1 MKKLHRWY
9 ALFLCAALVV
19 GSVMPAA
26 AETPGETAVF
36 VETEETDES
45 EDDGGESAGETQTKE
60 EITVDTGEKT
70 IPDTFETEPESS
82 EETTGETE
90 DMLLES
96 ENENLGEDSILEQQV
111 KVADEASVF
120 RTFSAVEAGV
130 IGTPGRPFSIASEE
144 ALLDMQAKMN
154 SNATYEVDGQVYT
167 YSSAS
172 YRLDAE
178 VVLSG
183 AVEISIANMDNG
195 FNFDGQNNKIS
206 GFIGDKGLFDS
217 IASGCTVKNLVLE
230 GNIVNAESMGMLCAY
245 NYGNIENCTVLGSI
259 NGTDVGGIAYEN
271 NGTIASCVSSAF
283 VEGTGCLAG
292 ITVYYWGGE
301 LVDCQNTGN
310 VHGLYVEADNYR
322 SPVGGIT
329 AEAYAEIKNC
339 SNSGNISNEDGDYG
353 HAGGISG
360 YTSENV
366 IIGCVNEG
374 MVDSGTAKAGGI
386 VGYGYYATITGS
398 HNSGTIS
405 GLGNGLG
412 IFSESGGIQGMAEGG
427 SISGCYNTGYIRRN
441 GEAGMAGG
449 IVGSIQYDASVE
461 NCWNS
466 GTTMARDTGGIAG
479 QIGYMSGDSSSV
491 KNCYN
496 IGAVNGSS
504 YAGGIAGHMASGGI
518 IENCYN
524 TGKIS
529 ITGTSTYVGGIS
541 ADATGVTIKNC
552 YALNESIYNENG
564 TGGGRIYQWGSR
576 TTASGNFGWAQML
589 IDGQPVTGGQADNR
603 DGADVTS
610 DELLDSNN
618 TSGLWSTFSEDIWS
632 KTDGGLPI
640 LAGVGEELQ
649 TREFPQ
655 HIIDGAAEEPE
666 GVNLEVE
673 GTPSAPYKITTENE
687 WRYIV
692 SKMNSVKERE
702 HWLAASYVLENDLDL
717 SEISIQS
724 AASGGTYYAF
734 KGHLDGQYHT
744 ISGLTWSGN
753 SSSNPK
759 ISGLFAYVD
768 ASGVVENLTVDGSLM
783 RDSGTG
789 GVALLAGNN
798 AGTNTGTVI
807 SCRSTGSITSSRGY
821 AGGIVASQSGASASV
836 QNCYSAAVVSG
847 NYAGGII
854 GYMSG
859 GSVNENVSLGETV
872 SGATGEGRI
881 FGYSQTSAS
890 ASGNVAWADMT
901 NVQGEP
907 VRGGMT
913 GAHNNYNGKDVRS
926 GLFGT
931 TVFWET
937 AGFDTVIWK
946 LEEGMIPALTWE
958 QNQEALP
965 LWLLEP
971 GNPALEGEGTEESP
985 YIIKSVDDL
994 VYAMEQIDQ
1003 DEAYRSASYQLTS
1016 DIDMSGISWQAIGTE
1031 AEPFTGVFDG
1041 GNHRI
1046 SHLDLKENAMYQ
1058 GFFGVTDGAVIRNL
1072 IVQGSVTGG
1081 DYSGGLVGYA
1091 KDGTLIEACQ
1101 SKIDVYAYTQEG
1113 ATAGGIAGI
1122 NEGTIRHCIQK
1133 GNIKG
1138 QSAAGGIAAIN
1149 NGSIRLCAAMEEK
1162 LIISGGAG
1170 VVGKIAVSNSG
1181 TLEDNFAWSDM
1192 EILENFWVLAEGY
1205 YPMLMNQT
1213 DMNYILPH
1221 QVHDGQEM
1229 IQGLSVELAVPTAEA
1244 VPETVLTGDGW
1255 QAHVSWTPEAVNAF
1269 DYDTAYTAQVTLTAE
1284 NGYIFAE
1291 DLAVTFN
1298 GEAAEVQVNN
1308 NKEAV
1313 FTYVFDKTAK
1323 DIQTVAL
1330 EFDAP
1335 QAEGA
1340 PTKEMTG
1347 DGWTAWIQWDPEVTD
1362 VFDYGTAY
1370 TAVIVIRPDTG
1381 YILTENTVF
1390 SLNGMVVEAEQD
1402 AAGQVVISYLFD
1414 KTEDKT
1420 PETSETEETTE
1431 TEETIETDETEETT
1445 ETTETDET
1453 EETSETETKQQETSS
1468 HSPETESEKTENGG
1482 SDGPKTGDSVPVTA
1496 LIILLLISASGICV
1510 ILSRRG
1516 KEKRRDI

>member
-1 MKKLHRWY
+1 
-9 ALFLCAALVV
+9 
-19 GSVMPAA
+19 
-26 AETPGETAVF
+26 
-36 VETEETDES
+36 
-45 EDDGGESAGETQTKE
+45 
-60 EITVDTGEKT
+60 
-70 IPDTFETEPESS
+70 
-82 EETTGETE
+82 
-90 DMLLES
+90 
-96 ENENLGEDSILEQQV
+96 
-111 KVADEASVF
+111 
-120 RTFSAVEAGV
+120 
-130 IGTPGRPFSIASEE
+130 
-144 ALLDMQAKMN
+144 
-154 SNATYEVDGQVYT
+154 
-167 YSSAS
+167 
-172 YRLDAE
+172 
-178 VVLSG
+178 
-183 AVEISIANMDNG
+183 
-195 FNFDGQNNKIS
+195 
-206 GFIGDKGLFDS
+206 
-217 IASGCTVKNLVLE
+217 
-230 GNIVNAESMGMLCAY
+230 
-245 NYGNIENCTVLGSI
+245 
-259 NGTDVGGIAYEN
+259 
-271 NGTIASCVSSAF
+271 
-283 VEGTGCLAG
+283 
-292 ITVYYWGGE
+292 
-301 LVDCQNTGN
+301 
-310 VHGLYVEADNYR
+310 
-322 SPVGGIT
+322 
-329 AEAYAEIKNC
+329 
-339 SNSGNISNEDGDYG
+339 
-353 HAGGISG
+353 
-360 YTSENV
+360 
-366 IIGCVNEG
+366 
-374 MVDSGTAKAGGI
+374 
-386 VGYGYYATITGS
+386 
-398 HNSGTIS
+398 
-405 GLGNGLG
+405 
-412 IFSESGGIQGMAEGG
+412 
-427 SISGCYNTGYIRRN
+427 
-441 GEAGMAGG
+441 
-449 IVGSIQYDASVE
+449 
-461 NCWNS
+461 
-466 GTTMARDTGGIAG
+466 
-479 QIGYMSGDSSSV
+479 
-491 KNCYN
+491 
-496 IGAVNGSS
+496 
-504 YAGGIAGHMASGGI
+504 
-518 IENCYN
+518 
-524 TGKIS
+524 
-529 ITGTSTYVGGIS
+529 
-541 ADATGVTIKNC
+541 
-552 YALNESIYNENG
+552 
-564 TGGGRIYQWGSR
+564 
-576 TTASGNFGWAQML
+576 
-589 IDGQPVTGGQADNR
+589 
-603 DGADVTS
+603 
-610 DELLDSNN
+610 
-618 TSGLWSTFSEDIWS
+618 
-632 KTDGGLPI
+632 
-640 LAGVGEELQ
+640 
-649 TREFPQ
+649 
-655 HIIDGAAEEPE
+655 
-666 GVNLEVE
+666 
-673 GTPSAPYKITTENE
+673 
-687 WRYIV
+687 
-692 SKMNSVKERE
+692 
-702 HWLAASYVLENDLDL
+702 
-717 SEISIQS
+717 
-724 AASGGTYYAF
+724 
-734 KGHLDGQYHT
+734 
-744 ISGLTWSGN
+744 
-753 SSSNPK
+753 
-759 ISGLFAYVD
+759 
-768 ASGVVENLTVDGSLM
+768 
-783 RDSGTG
+783 
-789 GVALLAGNN
+789 
-798 AGTNTGTVI
+798 
-807 SCRSTGSITSSRGY
+807 
-821 AGGIVASQSGASASV
+821 
-836 QNCYSAAVVSG
+836 
-847 NYAGGII
+847 
-854 GYMSG
+854 
-859 GSVNENVSLGETV
+859 
-872 SGATGEGRI
+872 
-881 FGYSQTSAS
+881 
-890 ASGNVAWADMT
+890 
-901 NVQGEP
+901 
-907 VRGGMT
+907 
-913 GAHNNYNGKDVRS
+913 
-926 GLFGT
+926 
-931 TVFWET
+931 
-937 AGFDTVIWK
+937 
-946 LEEGMIPALTWE
+946 
-958 QNQEALP
+958 
-965 LWLLEP
+965 
-971 GNPALEGEGTEESP
+971 
-985 YIIKSVDDL
+985 
-994 VYAMEQIDQ
+994 MEQIDQ

-1058 GFFGVTDGAVIRNL
+1058 GFFGVTDGAVIRIL

-1192 EILENFWVLAEGY
+1192 EILENFWVLAEEY

>member
-1 MKKLHRWY
+1 
-9 ALFLCAALVV
+9 
-19 GSVMPAA
+19 
-26 AETPGETAVF
+26 
-36 VETEETDES
+36 
-45 EDDGGESAGETQTKE
+45 
-60 EITVDTGEKT
+60 
-70 IPDTFETEPESS
+70 
-82 EETTGETE
+82 
-90 DMLLES
+90 
-96 ENENLGEDSILEQQV
+96 
-111 KVADEASVF
+111 
-120 RTFSAVEAGV
+120 
-130 IGTPGRPFSIASEE
+130 
-144 ALLDMQAKMN
+144 
-154 SNATYEVDGQVYT
+154 
-167 YSSAS
+167 
-172 YRLDAE
+172 
-178 VVLSG
+178 
-183 AVEISIANMDNG
+183 
-195 FNFDGQNNKIS
+195 
-206 GFIGDKGLFDS
+206 
-217 IASGCTVKNLVLE
+217 
-230 GNIVNAESMGMLCAY
+230 
-245 NYGNIENCTVLGSI
+245 
-259 NGTDVGGIAYEN
+259 
-271 NGTIASCVSSAF
+271 
-283 VEGTGCLAG
+283 
-292 ITVYYWGGE
+292 
-301 LVDCQNTGN
+301 
-310 VHGLYVEADNYR
+310 
-322 SPVGGIT
+322 
-329 AEAYAEIKNC
+329 
-339 SNSGNISNEDGDYG
+339 
-353 HAGGISG
+353 
-360 YTSENV
+360 
-366 IIGCVNEG
+366 
-374 MVDSGTAKAGGI
+374 
-386 VGYGYYATITGS
+386 
-398 HNSGTIS
+398 
-405 GLGNGLG
+405 
-412 IFSESGGIQGMAEGG
+412 
-427 SISGCYNTGYIRRN
+427 
-441 GEAGMAGG
+441 
-449 IVGSIQYDASVE
+449 
-461 NCWNS
+461 
-466 GTTMARDTGGIAG
+466 
-479 QIGYMSGDSSSV
+479 
-491 KNCYN
+491 
-496 IGAVNGSS
+496 
-504 YAGGIAGHMASGGI
+504 
-518 IENCYN
+518 
-524 TGKIS
+524 
-529 ITGTSTYVGGIS
+529 
-541 ADATGVTIKNC
+541 
-552 YALNESIYNENG
+552 
-564 TGGGRIYQWGSR
+564 
-576 TTASGNFGWAQML
+576 
-589 IDGQPVTGGQADNR
+589 
-603 DGADVTS
+603 
-610 DELLDSNN
+610 
-618 TSGLWSTFSEDIWS
+618 
-632 KTDGGLPI
+632 
-640 LAGVGEELQ
+640 
-649 TREFPQ
+649 
-655 HIIDGAAEEPE
+655 
-666 GVNLEVE
+666 
-673 GTPSAPYKITTENE
+673 
-687 WRYIV
+687 
-692 SKMNSVKERE
+692 
-702 HWLAASYVLENDLDL
+702 
-717 SEISIQS
+717 
-724 AASGGTYYAF
+724 
-734 KGHLDGQYHT
+734 
-744 ISGLTWSGN
+744 
-753 SSSNPK
+753 
-759 ISGLFAYVD
+759 
-768 ASGVVENLTVDGSLM
+768 
-783 RDSGTG
+783 
-789 GVALLAGNN
+789 
-798 AGTNTGTVI
+798 
-807 SCRSTGSITSSRGY
+807 
-821 AGGIVASQSGASASV
+821 
-836 QNCYSAAVVSG
+836 
-847 NYAGGII
+847 
-854 GYMSG
+854 
-859 GSVNENVSLGETV
+859 
-872 SGATGEGRI
+872 
-881 FGYSQTSAS
+881 
-890 ASGNVAWADMT
+890 
-901 NVQGEP
+901 
-907 VRGGMT
+907 
-913 GAHNNYNGKDVRS
+913 
-926 GLFGT
+926 
-931 TVFWET
+931 
-937 AGFDTVIWK
+937 
-946 LEEGMIPALTWE
+946 
-958 QNQEALP
+958 
-965 LWLLEP
+965 
-971 GNPALEGEGTEESP
+971 
-985 YIIKSVDDL
+985 
-994 VYAMEQIDQ
+994 MEQIDQ

-1420 PETSETEETTE
+1420 PETSETE
-1431 TEETIETDETEETT
+1431 
-1445 ETTETDET
+1445 
-1453 EETSETETKQQETSS
+1453 TKQQETSS